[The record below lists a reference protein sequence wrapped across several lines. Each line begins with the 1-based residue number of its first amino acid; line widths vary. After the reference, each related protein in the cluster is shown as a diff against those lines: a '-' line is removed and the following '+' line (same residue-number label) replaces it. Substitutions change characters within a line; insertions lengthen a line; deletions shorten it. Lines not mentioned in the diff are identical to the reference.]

1 MQLLDRKLSLDE
13 SCAEAKY
20 VGRVKDQVEKLNSLI
35 TDLLDLSKIDNGK
48 LGINKKVFS
57 LERMVQNAIDSIVQ
71 THDQSNM
78 ELHRQGDISGLMVYG
93 DEIRLEQVLVNF
105 LTNAYKY
112 AAGTEKV
119 IVDCTVM
126 NDAVK
131 VSVIDF
137 GIGIPETKLSEVFD
151 KFYRVEET
159 SFDFQGLGI
168 GLYICSEIIR
178 SHQGTIAVESSAG
191 KGATFYFTLPLNLP
205 TDAK

>member
-1 MQLLDRKLSLDE
+1 
-13 SCAEAKY
+13 
-20 VGRVKDQVEKLNSLI
+20 
-35 TDLLDLSKIDNGK
+35 NGK
-48 LGINKKVFS
+48 LIINKKMFS
-57 LERMVQNAIDSIVQ
+57 LERMIQSAIDSIVQ

-78 ELHRQGDISGLMVYG
+78 ILLRQGDISNLMVYG

-112 AAGTEKV
+112 AAGTEKI
-119 IVDCTVM
+119 IVDCNVM
-126 NDAVK
+126 DDFVK
-131 VSVIDF
+131 VSVVDF
-137 GIGIPETKLSEVFD
+137 GIGIPESKQSEVFD

-178 SHQGTIAVESSAG
+178 SHQGTIGVESSEG
-191 KGATFYFTLPLNLP
+191 KGATFYFTLPLNIP